1 MDSSEWVVLAYDQIR
16 AELLAKLHGRCPV
29 CNKALLLHDRL
40 MLDQTLTKCHAVCLA
55 KGSDQHN
62 A

>member
-1 MDSSEWVVLAYDQIR
+1 MEAKYAQIR
-16 AELLAKLHGRCPV
+16 AELLARLHGRCPV
-29 CNKALLLHDRL
+29 CDKALLLHDRL